1 MDMKAEAVGM
11 EESGEF
17 DLARQVAA
25 GDTRAF
31 EVLMRRYNGRLY
43 RAARSILKD
52 DTEAEDAV
60 QEAYWKAYCNMGS
73 FRAESRLST
82 WLTRIVINEALMRM
96 RRNKRQAQGIQPLF
110 ADHEAEGSAAAMESI
125 ARQQD
130 NPDQLAW
137 RGELR
142 HLIER
147 RVDELPDVYRSVFVL
162 RAVEDMP
169 AIEVAEVLGIPEAT
183 VRTRFFR
190 ARHILQGALAGDIDT
205 CSRDAFSFAGH
216 RCDRIVAAVLARLAQ
231 QSAGHDTA
239 SHKR

>member
-1 MDMKAEAVGM
+1 MDMKTGVAGM
-11 EESGEF
+11 EDSGEF
-17 DLARQVAA
+17 ELARRVAA
-25 GDTRAF
+25 GDARAF
-31 EVLMRRYNGRLY
+31 ETMMRRYNGRLY

-52 DTEAEDAV
+52 DTEAEDAL
-60 QEAYWKAYCNMGS
+60 QEAYWKAYCKMGS

-96 RRNKRQAQGIQPLF
+96 RRNKRQAQNLQALAP
-110 ADHEAEGSAAAMESI
+110 DHAVDGSTTAMESV
-125 ARQQD
+125 ARHQD

-183 VRTRFFR
+183 VRTRLFR
-190 ARHILQGALAGDIDT
+190 ARHLLQGALAGDIDT

-231 QSAGHDTA
+231 QPPDAG
-239 SHKR
+239 KPGQP